1 MPFETIIVESDVRI
15 ATLTLDRASS
25 GNAVN
30 ERMAFELGDA
40 CQQLDQDDDI
50 WVVVITGKGDAFCL
64 GTDPAAL
71 QKQGDLAESL
81 YSLRVAGRIAA
92 IEKPV
97 IAALNGDAIGQGLEL
112 ALTCDIRIASS
123 QARFGMTQ
131 LKDETMPWDSGTQ
144 RLPRVVGRGRAI
156 EMVLT
161 SRMVDAEEALEMG
174 LVSQVVEPDQVSR
187 RAQDIASTIADHGPI
202 AARYI
207 KEAVLKGLDMTL
219 EQGLR
224 LEADLNIILQSTADR
239 AEGVRSFLENRRPQ
253 YRGK

>member
-40 CQQLDQDDDI
+40 CQQLDQDDDTR
-50 WVVVITGKGDAFCL
+50 VVVITGKGDAFCL

-97 IAALNGDAIGQGLEL
+97 IAALNGDATGQGLEL
-112 ALTCDIRIASS
+112 ALACDIRIASS

-144 RLPRVVGRGRAI
+144 RLPRLVGRGRAI
-156 EMVLT
+156 EMILT
-161 SRMVDAEEALEMG
+161 SRMVGCGRGPGDG
-174 LVSQVVEPDQVSR
+174 LGEPGGGAGTGV
-187 RAQDIASTIADHGPI
+187 AAGPGHSI
-202 AARYI
+202 H
-207 KEAVLKGLDMTL
+207 
-219 EQGLR
+219 
-224 LEADLNIILQSTADR
+224 
-239 AEGVRSFLENRRPQ
+239 NRRPRAHRRQ
-253 YRGK
+253 VH